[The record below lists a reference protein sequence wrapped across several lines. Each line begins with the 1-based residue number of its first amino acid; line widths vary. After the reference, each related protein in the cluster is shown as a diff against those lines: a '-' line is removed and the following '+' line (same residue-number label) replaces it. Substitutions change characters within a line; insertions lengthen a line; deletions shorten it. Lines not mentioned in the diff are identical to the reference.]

1 MLSNYF
7 RLYTDYPNNLFGHLS
22 FRLWERD
29 VELGIELSCYLL
41 RMPRIVIFDSILWC
55 MCVLPYQFHKKSVE
69 CGASDRVKAR
79 KYGHRVL
86 KWEGG
91 TFHPL
96 FLLSH

>member
-1 MLSNYF
+1 MIWNYF
-7 RLYTDYPNNLFGHLS
+7 RLDTDYPNNLFGHLS
-22 FRLWERD
+22 FCLWERD
-29 VELGIELSCYLL
+29 VELGIKLSYYLL
-41 RMPRIVIFDSILWC
+41 RMPRVVIFDSILC
-55 MCVLPYQFHKKSVE
+55 FMCVLPYQFHKKSAE
-69 CGASDRVKAR
+69 CRASDRVKAR